1 MRYLNRFCQ
10 TIVDAEYYLILDTE
24 TTGLND
30 GEICQLAVIDCT
42 GKIMLDTFVK
52 TKNPIPLQATSIH
65 GITDTMVKDAPTWC
79 EISPK
84 LEDLLRDNL
93 VVIYNAV
100 YDRKM
105 MHKSAECWELPKVD
119 WKSFVRFECAME
131 AYAEHYGA
139 WNDYH
144 GSYRWQKLSVAAAS
158 ESVLVENAHN
168 ALGDCLMTLGVVTAM
183 IKSNRWTIKS

>member
-1 MRYLNRFCQ
+1 MSYLKHFCQ
-10 TIVDAEYYLILDTE
+10 TVVDAENYLILDTE
-24 TTGLND
+24 TTGLHD
-30 GEICQLAVIDCT
+30 GEICQIAVIESS
-42 GKIMLDTFVK
+42 GKAVLDTFVK

-65 GITDTMVKDAPTWC
+65 GITTDMVKDAPTWC

-84 LEDLLRDNL
+84 LEVLLRDNL
-93 VVIYNAV
+93 VIIYNAV

-119 WKSFVRFECAME
+119 WKSFCRFECAME
-131 AYAEHYGA
+131 AYAEFYGD
-139 WNDYH
+139 WNSYH

-158 ESVLVENAHN
+158 ERVPVENAHN

-183 IKSNRWTIKS
+183 IKSGRWLKE